1 MGLENLKSIFQEDL
15 INNIESFSSKVITNV
30 NDTKLTQFTTTELDK
45 LIGQS
50 PLEGMSWES
59 LYNPNHSPK
68 DNPSHKGLAPINYP
82 NASRDNL
89 NIRNSEDGRFGF
101 AGSSRTSVI
110 SAVGKLID
118 QVPFLEGDVTE
129 FLKDTGKEPYIVSNI
144 GTGGRL
150 INSNFGGRGLPVE
163 RALTDTAR
171 IGKFLTSPDGV
182 LFIGKQNLLALQQ
195 IPFTTDLN
203 RTQLFNA
210 GARDF
215 GAKFNMAY
223 KSFYNPLSSLIST
236 LGRAGGGPAGKISKT
251 EPGLAGLVSS
261 IPGLDAFGEAFDSP
275 YPKFQTEHFAKGS
288 QLANIIETGRFIDGI
303 VSPKTLFESDLQTTD
318 KNPKKDSK
326 YGDGKDI
333 NVGLGISAPS
343 SKQPYPKDLGLQSL
357 NNTFTGDGNPVGG
370 KSYPESDGTK
380 PVGDRMTLASI
391 IEGNTLDNLG
401 GQTTGLND
409 EDNKLTFNV
418 EDVNQGMPFYFK
430 DLRDNKY
437 IFFRAFIEGLN
448 ESISP
453 SYNSTQYIGR
463 SEPVYTYSQT
473 EREINFTLKLFA
485 QTKDELGKIYEKMNK
500 LTSLCYPEYFT
511 DEVTTL
517 VEDEVTQTSSEV
529 LKNVGYG
536 NRMKAPLTKLRIG
549 DMFGSSNSELQ
560 GYIKSLS
567 YVVDEVSPW
576 EISVGERVPKYVVAS
591 IGYQVIHATSPNLE
605 TKFYGYIGD

>member
-1 MGLENLKSIFQEDL
+1 MGLENLKSVFQEEL
-15 INNIESFSSKVITNV
+15 INNIESFSSNVITNV
-30 NDTKLTQFTTTELDK
+30 NDTKLTQFTTTELGK

-59 LYNPNHSPK
+59 LYNSNHSPK
-68 DNPSHKGLAPINYP
+68 DNPSHNGLTPINYP
-82 NASRDNL
+82 NVSRDNL

-129 FLKDTGKEPYIVSNI
+129 FLKDTGKEPYIVSKI
-144 GTGGRL
+144 GSGGRL

-171 IGKFLTSPDGV
+171 IGKFLTSPDGL
-182 LFIGKQNLLALQQ
+182 LFTAKQNVLALQQ
-195 IPFTTDLN
+195 IPFTEDLN
-203 RTQLFNA
+203 RTQLDGA
-210 GARDF
+210 GYKDF
-215 GAKFNMAY
+215 GAKFNLVY
-223 KSFYNPLSSLIST
+223 KPLYNPLSSLIST
-236 LGRAGGGPAGKISKT
+236 LGRAGGGPAGKVNKT
-251 EPGLAGLVSS
+251 EPGLAGLISQ
-261 IPGLDAFGEAFDSP
+261 IPGLEAFGDAIDAP
-275 YPKFQTEHFAKGS
+275 YPKFQTEYYPEKS
-288 QLANIIETGRFIDGI
+288 QLAQILLGGRIVDTKTPQSLFKSNIGENKFGDDDSGI
-303 VSPKTLFESDLQTTD
+303 FSNK
-318 KNPKKDSK
+318 
-326 YGDGKDI
+326 
-333 NVGLGISAPS
+333 
-343 SKQPYPKDLGLQSL
+343 PYPKDLGLQSL
-357 NNTFTGDGNPVGG
+357 NNTFTGDGNPTGG

-380 PVGDRMTLASI
+380 PVGDKMTLASI

-437 IFFRAFIEGLN
+437 IFFRAFIEGLSEN
-448 ESISP
+448 ISP

-463 SEPVYTYSQT
+463 SEPVYTYSMT
-473 EREINFTLKLFA
+473 ERELTLTLKLFA

-500 LTSLCYPEYFT
+500 LTSLCYPEYFNDT
-511 DEVTTL
+511 VTGII
-517 VEDEVTQTSSEV
+517 EDEETQTSYEGDI
-529 LKNVGYG
+529 NVGYG

-549 DMFGSSNSELQ
+549 DMFGKTNSELQ
-560 GYIKSLS
+560 GYVKSLS
-567 YVVDEVSPW
+567 YSVDQASPW
-576 EISVGERVPKYVVAS
+576 ETEVGKRVPKYVTAT
-591 IGYQVIHATSPNLE
+591 IGYQVIHSTVPNLE